1 LPWPRAGTRPDTNRS
16 NVRRIDA
23 RPERIPFPTILSIAL
38 AVFMLTAAEAG
49 RNQAVPARAPAA
61 PQPDLPSLL
70 ESAAQYCDRLS
81 RSVLDFVCRERVSEW
96 SFPEAAMAS
105 SARQDGRALRV
116 VDFIRRGPKVS
127 NAYLYDYQLVRDRT
141 GSIRETRTLLRENK
155 KDINVPDAALKTR
168 LFWHAKIVMGPLGL
182 LSRERQAEHDYRIV
196 RERLEGPE
204 RIVVIEA
211 VPRPEAAAD
220 HLVGTIWLRVRDAGI
235 LKIEWNPSSIDNY
248 AGVLET
254 AERLRMTPRIVLTSE
269 YGFDKNGIRFPSR
282 YAVQET
288 YARGGRRFQRSETT
302 VVYDQYKFFTVET
315 TVVY

>member
-1 LPWPRAGTRPDTNRS
+1 M
-16 NVRRIDA
+16 RRINA
-23 RPERIPFPTILSIAL
+23 RPERIHIPIGAILSVAAAL
-38 AVFMLTAAEAG
+38 LAFALTAAEAG
-49 RNQAVPARAPAA
+49 RNQTPQARVPAAS
-61 PQPDLPSLL
+61 QPGLADLL

-81 RSVLDFVCRERVSEW
+81 NSVLDFVCRERVSEW
-96 SFPEAAMAS
+96 SFPEAVMAS
-105 SARQDGRALRV
+105 SARQDGRAIRV

-155 KDINVPDAALKTR
+155 KDVNVPDAALKTR

-182 LSRERQAEHDYRIV
+182 LSRSRQAEHDYRIV
-196 RERLEGPE
+196 GEDRIDGERAA
-204 RIVVIEA
+204 IVEA
-211 VPRPEAAAD
+211 VPKPGVAAD
-220 HLVGTIWLRVRDAGI
+220 HLVGKIWLRIRDAGI

-269 YGFDKNGIRFPSR
+269 YGSDKNGIRFPSLYSVR
-282 YAVQET
+282 EIYG
-288 YARGGRRFQRSETT
+288 RSSRRFQRSETT